1 MGIDSMQEAKVDAA
15 GLNLREITL
24 QLDTYDDIFSDFD
37 PRPYAKRELSEDFL
51 KEIQRRYLEDKRG
64 GFEVLFTLPS
74 QVRDTAGEA
83 LIKKRLRAHFSFMM
97 KNESDSIKKT
107 VKRGYLYITIG
118 ATVLLAEVLAF
129 SILHEASALYQVLS
143 VFLVPA
149 GWYGMF
155 TGIGK
160 VVDEPQESV
169 EKKRLYEKFEKANYV
184 FMSQEQE

>member
-51 KEIQRRYLEDKRG
+51 KEIQRRYLEDNRG

-107 VKRGYLYITIG
+107 VKRGYLYIT
-118 ATVLLAEVLAF
+118 
-129 SILHEASALYQVLS
+129 
-143 VFLVPA
+143 
-149 GWYGMF
+149 
-155 TGIGK
+155 
-160 VVDEPQESV
+160 
-169 EKKRLYEKFEKANYV
+169 
-184 FMSQEQE
+184 